1 MTSSPRSQL
10 LVNESHTVG
19 CCGATNIPLGAKFYY
34 LHSVLHDWSDEK
46 CRTILT
52 ELVRVMKPGFS
63 KILINEIVVPDQ
75 NAHWLM
81 TGLDLIIMVLTAASE
96 RTEKQWENL
105 LGSVGLRIVKIWGHP
120 ESTKSLIEA
129 DLMN

>member
-1 MTSSPRSQL
+1 MNGNL
-10 LVNESHTVG
+10 TVAF
-19 CCGATNIPLGAKFYY
+19 CGATDNLLGAKFYY

-46 CRTILT
+46 CQTILK

-63 KILINEIVVPDQ
+63 KVLIHEIVVPDQ
-75 NAHWLM
+75 NAHWLI

-129 DLMN
+129 DLVD